1 MSSQVCDAKQFHNW
15 SRARILKNIF
25 MSATKICIVGGGFGG
40 LYTALRLSEFP
51 WEQENKPEITL
62 IDQSDRFLFSP
73 LLYELITE
81 EMQSWEVAPPFA
93 ELLANTGV
101 IFQQG
106 KVTAIDL
113 EGKQVTLQDDRKID
127 YDKLVLSTGGR
138 TPVDLVPGAKEYA
151 LPFRSLNDAYR
162 LQEKLRLLEESD
174 RDKIRVAV
182 VGGGYSGVESAC
194 KLADR
199 LGAKGRIRIIDRGTQ
214 ILKDSSEFN
223 RETAIKAL
231 DKNQIWQDLETEVE
245 QLTADSITLIYK
257 GQTDTIPVDLVLW
270 TVGNQVS
277 ELISQL
283 PLAQTDQGLLEIEP
297 TLLVKGREDIFAL
310 GDAANSCDR
319 DGKILPATAQVAF
332 QQSDYCAWNIWAAAT
347 NRPLLSFRYQPLGE
361 VMTLGTNNATIN
373 GLGLKL
379 DGPMAYV
386 ARRLIYLY
394 RLPTLKHQLTVGF
407 NWITQPLVELLSS
420 SNY

>member
-1 MSSQVCDAKQFHNW
+1 
-15 SRARILKNIF
+15 

-51 WEQENKPEITL
+51 WEKEDKPEITL
-62 IDQSDRFLFSP
+62 IDKSDRFLFSP

-106 KVTAIDL
+106 KVTEIDL
-113 EGKQVTLQDDRKID
+113 EGKQVTLEDNRQIDQRSQQAPSSYGGVICD

-151 LPFRSLNDAYR
+151 LPFRHLNDAYR

-182 VGGGYSGVESAC
+182 VGGGYSGVELAC

-199 LGAKGRIRIIDRGTQ
+199 LGEKGRIRIIDRGTQ
-214 ILKDSSEFN
+214 MLSDSSEFN

-231 DKNQIWQDLETEVE
+231 EKSQIWQDLETEVE
-245 QLTADSITLIYK
+245 TVTADSITLVYK

-277 ELISQL
+277 ELINQL

-310 GDAANSCDR
+310 GDAANSCDL
-319 DGKILPATAQVAF
+319 DGKTLPATAQVAF
-332 QQSDYCAWNIWAAAT
+332 QQSDYCAWNIWASAT

-361 VMTLGTNNATIN
+361 MMTLGTDNATIN

-420 SNY
+420 

>member
-1 MSSQVCDAKQFHNW
+1 
-15 SRARILKNIF
+15 

-40 LYTALRLSEFP
+40 LYTALRLSELP
-51 WEQENKPEITL
+51 WQSADKPEITL
-62 IDQSDRFLFSP
+62 IDKSDRFLFSP

-81 EMQSWEVAPPFA
+81 EMQSWEIAPPFA
-93 ELLANTGV
+93 ELLANTDI
-101 IFQQG
+101 IFRQG
-106 KVTAIDL
+106 SVTEIDI
-113 EGKQVTLQDDRKID
+113 EGKQVTLEDDLKID
-127 YDKLVLSTGGR
+127 YDKLVLSTGGK
-138 TPVDLVPGAKEYA
+138 TPVDLIPGAKEHA
-151 LPFRSLNDAYR
+151 FPFRSLNDAYR

-174 RDKIRVAV
+174 RDKIRIAV
-182 VGGGYSGVESAC
+182 VGGGYSGVELSC

-199 LGAKGRIRIIDRGTQ
+199 LGERGRIRIIDRGTQ
-214 ILKDSSEFN
+214 ILKDSSKFN

-231 DKNQIWQDLETEVE
+231 EKNQIWQDLETEVE
-245 QLTADSITLIYK
+245 QVTSDSITLIYK
-257 GQTDTIPVDLVLW
+257 GQADTIPVDIVLW
-270 TVGNQVS
+270 TIGNQVS
-277 ELISQL
+277 ELINKL
-283 PLAQTDQGLLEIEP
+283 PLTQNEQGLLEIEP

-310 GDAANSCDR
+310 GDAANNYDS
-319 DGKILPATAQVAF
+319 DGNPLPATAQVAF
-332 QQSDYCAWNIWAAAT
+332 QQSDYCAWNIWAALT

-361 VMTLGTNNATIN
+361 MMTLGTDNATIN

-420 SNY
+420 

>member
-1 MSSQVCDAKQFHNW
+1 
-15 SRARILKNIF
+15 

-51 WEQENKPEITL
+51 WEREDKPEITL

-73 LLYELITE
+73 LLYELVTE

-106 KVTAIDL
+106 KVTGIDL
-113 EGKQVTLQDDRKID
+113 EGKQVTLQDDTKID

-151 LPFRSLNDAYR
+151 LPFRHLNDAYR

-182 VGGGYSGVESAC
+182 VGGGYSGVELAC

-199 LGAKGRIRIIDRGTQ
+199 LGEKGRIRIIDRGTQ
-214 ILKDSSEFN
+214 MLGDSSEFN

-231 DKNQIWQDLETEVE
+231 EKYQIWQDLETEVE
-245 QLTADSITLIYK
+245 TVTADSITLVYK

-283 PLAQTDQGLLEIEP
+283 PLAQTDQGLLEIES

-319 DGKILPATAQVAF
+319 DGNPLPATAQVAF

-361 VMTLGTNNATIN
+361 MMTLGTDNATIN

-420 SNY
+420 